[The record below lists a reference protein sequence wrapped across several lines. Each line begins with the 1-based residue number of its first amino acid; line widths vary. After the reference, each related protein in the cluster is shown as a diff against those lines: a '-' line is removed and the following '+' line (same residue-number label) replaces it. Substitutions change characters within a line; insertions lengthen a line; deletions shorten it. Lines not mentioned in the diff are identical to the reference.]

1 MAELLLDFG
10 LLALAYAAVWALR
23 LRRRGQRYRVWFT
36 LLWLYLCSVAC
47 VTLMPFR
54 LPIPGANPLFLEE
67 INLEPF
73 RDIKRGYL
81 YARSGVVLNCLMFL
95 PFGFILPCIRRRGPV
110 RVTLA
115 SLGLSLFI
123 EGVQLLYCWGGVSN
137 RRIFDV
143 TDLIMNTA
151 GAAAGYALFRLA
163 RPVIALFDPA
173 VPIKQKRKRT
183 A

>member
-1 MAELLLDFG
+1 MLRPRLIDFA
-10 LLALAYAAVWALR
+10 LLAALYALIYLLR
-23 LRRRGQRYRVWFT
+23 LRRREARYRLWFT
-36 LLWLYLCSVAC
+36 LFYVYICLVLA

-54 LPIPGANPLFLEE
+54 LPLPVENGLSLDEL
-67 INLEPF
+67 NLEPF

-151 GAAAGYALFRLA
+151 GGLVGCILFRLL
-163 RPVIALFDPA
+163 RPVTLRLDPGL
-173 VPIKQKRKRT
+173 PK
-183 A
+183 